1 MQIYFIFD
9 TMSEIK
15 KEKKTI
21 GQKLKQKYRFV
32 LRDEENHE
40 IVSSVHL
47 RVISVIL
54 LIGSVICIFYFFG
67 FISAFLEPVR
77 HVFRTRQE
85 VDIEEV
91 LTLRERLKEME
102 TIVQVQSNYNA
113 SIQKLLTGGK
123 LDEIEDELIRQEEAK
138 HTYSGKQESNTNQ
151 EGKEAGLEKNNFS
164 ERKISQMYLLPPV
177 MGKVS
182 SAFDVSI
189 KHFGLDIVAPKNS
202 AIIAVTDGYVVYS
215 DWSLETGNTIV
226 IQHESNVISIYKHNS
241 MLLKKIGDYVK
252 AGEAIAIIGNT
263 GTLSS
268 GPHLHF
274 ELWHQ
279 GKPLDAANYIKFD

>member
-1 MQIYFIFD
+1 
-9 TMSEIK
+9 MSEIK

-40 IVSSVHL
+40 IVSSVNL
-47 RVISVIL
+47 KVISVIL
-54 LIGSVICIFYFFG
+54 LIGSVVFIFYFFG

-77 HVFRTRQE
+77 QVFRTREE

-91 LTLRERLKEME
+91 LKLRERLKEME
-102 TIVQVQSNYNA
+102 NIVEAQAGYNA
-113 SIQKLLTGGK
+113 SIQRLLMGDK
-123 LDEIEDELIRQEEAK
+123 SELEEEVLSLPAEEDEQPGEEREAA
-138 HTYSGKQESNTNQ
+138 GAVPD
-151 EGKEAGLEKNNFS
+151 EGKVRLEKSNFS
-164 ERKISQMYLLPPV
+164 ERKISQMYLLSPV
-177 MGKVS
+177 TGKVS
-182 SAFDVSI
+182 SAFDPSI

-263 GTLSS
+263 GSLSS